1 MITKGKLVK
10 TLFRFKKVR
19 GTGVIIRM
27 NVRGKETDVIAYE
40 KDFPCGLLASKSFL
54 IGKDL
59 EIQFSPQINSRS
71 KIRYELLKWGNQSD
85 QIRLGIINHLITGIA
100 KACIQ
105 EIPWEKALNEEH
117 SKDLE
122 IREQL
127 ERIYLGKDSTQISQE
142 DSLNNKGIEENQ

>member
-1 MITKGKLVK
+1 MITKAKLVK

-19 GTGVIIRM
+19 GTGVMVRM
-27 NVRGKETDVIAYE
+27 SVRGKETDVIAYE
-40 KDFPCGLLASKSFL
+40 RDFPCGLLANKSFL

-59 EIQFSPQINSRS
+59 EIQFSPQTNSRS
-71 KIRYELLKWGNQSD
+71 KIRYELLKWSNQSD
-85 QIRLGIINHLITGIA
+85 QIKNGIINHLITGID
-100 KACIQ
+100 KACV
-105 EIPWEKALNEEH
+105 EGIPWEKDLNEEH
-117 SKDLE
+117 SKDLK

>member
-1 MITKGKLVK
+1 
-10 TLFRFKKVR
+10 
-19 GTGVIIRM
+19 M

-40 KDFPCGLLASKSFL
+40 RDFPCGLLASKSFL

-59 EIQFSPQINSRS
+59 EIQFSPQTNSRS
-71 KIRYELLKWGNQSD
+71 KIRYELLKWSNQSD
-85 QIRLGIINHLITGIA
+85 QIKNGIINHLITGID
-100 KACIQ
+100 KACV
-105 EIPWEKALNEEH
+105 EGIPWEKDLNEEH
-117 SKDLE
+117 SKDLK

>member
-1 MITKGKLVK
+1 
-10 TLFRFKKVR
+10 
-19 GTGVIIRM
+19 M
-27 NVRGKETDVIAYE
+27 NVKGKETDVIAYE
-40 KDFPCGLLASKSFL
+40 RDFPCGLLASKSFL

-71 KIRYELLKWGNQSD
+71 KIRYELLKWSNQSD
-85 QIRLGIINHLITGIA
+85 QIKNGIINHLITGID
-100 KACIQ
+100 KACV
-105 EIPWEKALNEEH
+105 EGIPWEKDLNEEP

-122 IREQL
+122 IRKQL

>member
-1 MITKGKLVK
+1 MITKAKLIK

-19 GTGVIIRM
+19 GTGVIVRM

-40 KDFPCGLLASKSFL
+40 RDFPCGLLANKCFL

-71 KIRYELLKWGNQSD
+71 KIRYELLKWSNQSD
-85 QIRLGIINHLITGIA
+85 QIKNEIINHLIAGID
-100 KACIQ
+100 KACV
-105 EIPWEKALNEEH
+105 EGIPWEKEANKEH
-117 SKDLE
+117 FIDLE

-127 ERIYLGKDSTQISQE
+127 ERIYLGKNSTQINQE
-142 DSLNNKGIEENQ
+142 DSLNNKEIEENQ

>member
-19 GTGVIIRM
+19 GTGVIVRM

-59 EIQFSPQINSRS
+59 EIQFSPQTNSRS
-71 KIRYELLKWGNQSD
+71 KIRYELLKWSNQSD
-85 QIRLGIINHLITGIA
+85 QIKNGIINLLIAGID
-100 KACIQ
+100 KACV
-105 EIPWEKALNEEH
+105 EGIPWEKEANKEH
-117 SKDLE
+117 FIDLE

-127 ERIYLGKDSTQISQE
+127 ERIYLGKNSTQINQE
-142 DSLNNKGIEENQ
+142 DSLNNKEIEENQ

>member
-1 MITKGKLVK
+1 M
-10 TLFRFKKVR
+10 
-19 GTGVIIRM
+19 
-27 NVRGKETDVIAYE
+27 
-40 KDFPCGLLASKSFL
+40 
-54 IGKDL
+54 
-59 EIQFSPQINSRS
+59 
-71 KIRYELLKWGNQSD
+71 
-85 QIRLGIINHLITGIA
+85 ITGIA

-105 EIPWEKALNEEH
+105 EIPWEKDLNEEP

>member
-1 MITKGKLVK
+1 MITKAKLVK

-19 GTGVIIRM
+19 GTGVMVRM

-40 KDFPCGLLASKSFL
+40 RDFPCGLLANKSFL

-59 EIQFSPQINSRS
+59 EIQFSPKINSRS
-71 KIRYELLKWGNQSD
+71 KIRYELLKWSNQSD
-85 QIRLGIINHLITGIA
+85 QIKNGIINLLIAGID
-100 KACIQ
+100 KACV
-105 EIPWEKALNEEH
+105 EGIPWEKEANEEH

-127 ERIYLGKDSTQISQE
+127 ERIYLGKNSTQINPE
-142 DSLNNKGIEENQ
+142 DSLNNKEIEENQ

>member
-10 TLFRFKKVR
+10 TLFRFKQVR
-19 GTGVIIRM
+19 GTGVIVRM

-59 EIQFSPQINSRS
+59 EIQFSPQTNSRS
-71 KIRYELLKWGNQSD
+71 KIRYELLKWSNQSD
-85 QIRLGIINHLITGIA
+85 QIKNGIINHLITGID
-100 KACIQ
+100 KACV
-105 EIPWEKALNEEH
+105 EGIPWEKKINEKH
-117 SKDLE
+117 SNNVE

-142 DSLNNKGIEENQ
+142 DSLNNKGIEENK